1 MTEQKRSRADAHKRK
16 AKPKSEKPPKQRKGL
31 VKKIILSIVA
41 LGVAML
47 VAGAGLFAYY
57 VSSAPELDENLLK
70 DPLSSVFHDKNGDVF
85 ATIGAENREYV
96 KYEDI
101 PQEMIDAI
109 IATEDVRFFE
119 HSGMDFYRLGG
130 AVLANLTRGF
140 GAEGGSTI
148 TQQVVKNS
156 FLQNEKKLKRKAQEA
171 WLAFKLERA
180 YSKEEIFEMYFNKV
194 LMSGRIYGFGT
205 GAKYFY
211 NKKLEDLT
219 LPERALL
226 AGMPQAPNGYNPLKY
241 PEEAKFRRD
250 IVLTLMAQHGKITEA
265 QMKEAKQASIT
276 EGLTTEE
283 QRLAVVGS
291 KYDAFLDVVI
301 GELEESGESSALAEG
316 ITVYTTLDPKA
327 QQQVEEV
334 MNNDELFPTEKIQS
348 GLSVVDTT
356 TGAIQA
362 IGGGRHYG
370 SERGFNYATDS
381 IQQPGSTMKP
391 LTDYGPAIEYKN
403 WSTGHAL
410 VDKPTT
416 YSGGI
421 SVNNVDMNYLGT
433 LTMRQALYMS
443 RNTTAVQTFQEVG
456 AERSLDFVRG
466 LGIEPKE
473 GYLVESDA
481 LGGGTANVST
491 TQLAGAYAAFGN
503 EGVFN
508 KPHAIEKI
516 VYRDGVTEKSFK
528 PKSNVAMSDYTAYM
542 ITDML
547 RDVVSDKP
555 GASGAR
561 ANVPGIDVAGKTGT
575 TNYSDEELRTY
586 GLRSDA
592 VPETWFAGYTTE
604 YTIAVWSGYE
614 KRSDAMTSWEER
626 WLSQELFSEVMG
638 RISDNPSRFTRPSSV
653 VEATIELGTNPVQ
666 LASAGTPPE
675 KRRTELFVSGT
686 APTQVSN
693 NYAPPKEDKK
703 EKEELAA
710 PGVSAS
716 MNEAGQIAISWSH
729 PSDNASFEVAL
740 DGMNLTTTKDRSFT
754 TPNPGTADS
763 YTVTVVAIVDGKRSP
778 AGTATVTVSA
788 PEPEEPDQPE
798 EPEQPEEE
806 TPEQPEEPE
815 QPNGGNEGN
824 DTSTPEQPNG
834 GNNGGNT
841 NNGNGNNGGG
851 TTTPPVTTPPTQPK
865 PPESQGQGQQQP
877 PSQ

>member
-16 AKPKSEKPPKQRKGL
+16 RTKNEKPPTARKGL
-31 VKKIILSIVA
+31 FKKIFLSLVA
-41 LGVAML
+41 LGVVML
-47 VAGAGLFAYY
+47 LAGVGLFAYY
-57 VSSAPELDENLLK
+57 VSSAPKLDENLLK

-101 PQEMIDAI
+101 PQEMVDAI

-130 AVLANLTRGF
+130 AILANFTRGF
-140 GAEGGSTI
+140 GAEGASTI

-171 WLAFKLERA
+171 WLAFQLERA

-211 NKKLEDLT
+211 NKELSELT

-226 AGMPQAPNGYNPLKY
+226 AGMPQAPNGYNPLKF
-241 PEEAKFRRD
+241 PEDAKFRRD
-250 IVLTLMAQHGKITEA
+250 IVLSLMAQHGKITEA
-265 QMKEAKQASIT
+265 QMKEAQQASIT

-301 GELEESGESSALAEG
+301 SELEENGEGTALAEG
-316 ITVYTTLDPKA
+316 ITVYTTLDPNA
-327 QQQVEEV
+327 QQQVERV
-334 MNNDELFPTEKIQS
+334 LNTDELFPTEKIQS
-348 GLSVVDTT
+348 GLTVVDTT

-370 SERGFNYATDS
+370 AERGFNYATDS

-391 LTDYGPAIEYKN
+391 LTVYGPAIEYKN

-410 VDKPTT
+410 VDEPTT
-416 YSGGI
+416 YSGGM
-421 SVNNVDMNYLGT
+421 SVNNVDMSYLGT

-443 RNTTAVQTFQEVG
+443 RNTTAVKAFQQVG
-456 AERSLDFVRG
+456 ADNSLNFIKG
-466 LGIEPKE
+466 LGITPKDNH
-473 GYLVESDA
+473 LVESDA
-481 LGGGTANVST
+481 LGGGMANVST

-503 EGVFN
+503 EGVYH
-508 KPHAIEKI
+508 KPYAIEKI

-542 ITDML
+542 VTDML
-547 RDVVSDKP
+547 RDVVNGTP
-555 GASGAR
+555 GASGAL

-575 TNYSDEELRTY
+575 TNYSDDELRSY

-592 VPETWFAGYTTE
+592 VPETWFAGYTTQ
-604 YTIAVWSGYE
+604 YAIAIWSGYE

-626 WLSQELFSEVMG
+626 NLPQVLFSEIMG
-638 RISDNPSRFTRPSSV
+638 SISDNPSRFTKPSSV
-653 VEATIELGTNPVQ
+653 VEATIEVGTNPVQ
-666 LASAGTPPE
+666 LASAGTPAD

-686 APTQVSN
+686 EPTQVST
-693 NYAPPKEDKK
+693 NYE
-703 EKEELAA
+703 EKEEALEA
-710 PGVSAS
+710 PSVSATL
-716 MNEAGQIAISWSH
+716 EETQLAISWTHS
-729 PSDNASFEVAL
+729 SKDASFEVAV
-740 DGMNLTTTKDRSFT
+740 DGMNVTTTKDNSFT
-754 TPNPGTADS
+754 TTVSGTADS

-778 AGTATVTVSA
+778 AGSVTVTATTAEPETPEVEEPTT
-788 PEPEEPDQPE
+788 PEPEEQPETPE
-798 EPEQPEEE
+798 EPTKPEDNGNTEQP
-806 TPEQPEEPE
+806 PDN
-815 QPNGGNEGN
+815 NGNNGNNGN
-824 DTSTPEQPNG
+824 AGNGNGNAPAPG
-834 GNNGGNT
+834 GNNGS
-841 NNGNGNNGGG
+841 
-851 TTTPPVTTPPTQPK
+851 TTPPATPTPPKQPEAQQTPPAPPTQ
-865 PPESQGQGQQQP
+865 S
-877 PSQ
+877 

>member
-1 MTEQKRSRADAHKRK
+1 MTEQKRSRAEAHKRK
-16 AKPKSEKPPKQRKGL
+16 AKPKSEKPPKQRKGI
-31 VKKIILSIVA
+31 VKKIILAIVT
-41 LGVAML
+41 LGILTL

-57 VSSAPELDENLLK
+57 VSSAPELDEKLLK

-130 AVLANLTRGF
+130 AILANVTRGF
-140 GAEGGSTI
+140 GAEGASTI

-180 YSKEEIFEMYFNKV
+180 YAKEEIFEMYFNKV

-211 NKKLEDLT
+211 NKELVDLT

-226 AGMPQAPNGYNPLKY
+226 AGMPQAPNGYNPLKF
-241 PEEAKFRRD
+241 PEDAKFRRD
-250 IVLTLMAQHGKITEA
+250 IVLGLMAQHGKITEA
-265 QMKEAKQASIT
+265 QMKEAKQASVT
-276 EGLTTEE
+276 DGLTTEE

-301 GELEESGESSALAEG
+301 GELEANGESTALAEG
-316 ITVYTTLDPKA
+316 ITVYTTLDPQA
-327 QQQVEEV
+327 QQKVEGV

-348 GLSVVDTT
+348 GISVIDTT

-370 SERGFNYATDS
+370 AERGFNYATDS

-416 YSGGI
+416 YTGGA

-456 AERSLDFVRG
+456 AERSLDFIKG
-466 LGIEPKE
+466 LGITPKE

-481 LGGGTANVST
+481 LGGGMANVST

-508 KPHAIEKI
+508 QPYAIEKI

-555 GASGAR
+555 GSSGSR

-575 TNYSDEELRTY
+575 TNYSDDELRTY
-586 GLRSDA
+586 GLASDA
-592 VPETWFAGYTTE
+592 VPETWFAGYTTQ
-604 YTIAVWSGYE
+604 YSVAIWSGYE
-614 KRSDAMTSWEER
+614 KRSDAMTTWEER
-626 WLSQELFSEVMG
+626 WLPQVLFSEVMG
-638 RISDNPSRFTRPSSV
+638 SISDNPDRFTKPNSV
-653 VEATIELGTNPVQ
+653 VEATIEVGTNPVK
-666 LASAGTPPE
+666 LASAATPAE
-675 KRRTELFVSGT
+675 KRRTELFVKG
-686 APTQVSN
+686 AEPTEVST
-693 NYAPPKEDKK
+693 NYEVEEKEDTL
-703 EKEELAA
+703 EA

-716 MNEAGQIAISWSH
+716 INEAGQIAISWSH
-729 PSDNASFEVAL
+729 SSDDASFEVAL
-740 DGMNLTTTKDRSFT
+740 DGMNLTTTKERSFT
-754 TPNPGTADS
+754 VANPGTADS

-778 AGTATVTVSA
+778 AGSATVTVSA
-788 PEPEEPDQPE
+788 PEPEEPTE
-798 EPEQPEEE
+798 
-806 TPEQPEEPE
+806 PEQPEEPE
-815 QPNGGNEGN
+815 EQEPPAE
-824 DTSTPEQPNG
+824 PEQPTEQEPEDNG
-834 GNNGGNT
+834 TTTPTNPNGNNDGST
-841 NNGNGNNGGG
+841 NPNPPNGNGNNNGNGS
-851 TTTPPVTTPPTQPK
+851 TTPPTTPTAPK
-865 PPESQGQGQQQP
+865 PPESQGQSQPQQP
-877 PSQ
+877 PQTQ